1 MLETLNLVVEVNNK
15 IVINDV
21 SIKVETGNI
30 TALMGPNGS
39 GKTSLVYA
47 IMGHPYYRILKG
59 SILIDGLDY
68 TFKPTHE
75 RAIAGLFLVF
85 QNPIELPGVS
95 LESLIRSAV
104 NKRLGK
110 NDLLEHVPGLPERIL
125 GEAKLIGL
133 KDELIARDLNI
144 GFSGGERKRS
154 EILQARVLRPKYLIL
169 DEPDSGLDVDGVR
182 IIADYIKEV
191 AYSNGGVL
199 LVTHNPTLLSYVE
212 PSIIYVMLDGR
223 IVAEGGLEIADKI
236 AREGYNWLR

>member
-1 MLETLNLVVEVNNK
+1 
-15 IVINDV
+15 
-21 SIKVETGNI
+21 
-30 TALMGPNGS
+30 
-39 GKTSLVYA
+39 
-47 IMGHPYYRILKG
+47 
-59 SILIDGLDY
+59 
-68 TFKPTHE
+68 
-75 RAIAGLFLVF
+75 
-85 QNPIELPGVS
+85 
-95 LESLIRSAV
+95 
-104 NKRLGK
+104 
-110 NDLLEHVPGLPERIL
+110 
-125 GEAKLIGL
+125 
-133 KDELIARDLNI
+133 RDLNI